1 MAAITF
7 PIAQA
12 SLGDLLPVQSVNW
25 EPTWLQEL
33 SQAGNGE
40 FLVHDLGPRLWEG
53 QVTLRPL
60 LHTVARGWR
69 AKLDALDGGVHTFY
83 LANPLGWYPALDP
96 GGTILAAAAPAIGT
110 IEANRKELSITGLP
124 PGYVISSGDF
134 FAVAYGGGTR
144 RGLFQFV
151 GEGTANGFGT
161 LAAIEVRP
169 HLQAGITNG
178 LAIMLKKPAA
188 KVKILP
194 GSLTSPMHSA
204 NRTRISFSVR
214 QTLQAGD

>member
-12 SLGDLLPVQSVNW
+12 SFGDLLPVQNVDW
-25 EPTWLQEL
+25 EANWLQEL

-40 FLVHDLGPRLWEG
+40 FLVHDLAPRLWVG

-60 LHTVARGWR
+60 LNTVARGWKAR
-69 AKLDALDGGVHTFY
+69 LDALDGGLHTFY

-96 GGTILAAAAPAIGT
+96 GGTILASAAPVIGT

-124 PGYVISSGDF
+124 SGYVISSGDF
-134 FAVAYGGGTR
+134 FAVSYGTTR

-169 HLQAGITNG
+169 HIQAGITDG

-188 KVKILP
+188 KVKIIP
-194 GSLTSPMHSA
+194 GSLSMQMHSA
-204 NRTRISFSVR
+204 NRSRISFSVR

>member
-7 PIAQA
+7 PIPQA
-12 SLGDLLPVQSVNW
+12 NLGDLLPVQIVDW
-25 EPTWLQEL
+25 QPQHFQEM
-33 SQAGNGE
+33 SQGGNGE
-40 FLVHDLGPRLWEG
+40 FLVADLAPRLWVG

-60 LHTVARGWR
+60 LNTVARGWR
-69 AKLDALDGGVHTFY
+69 AKLDAMDGGLRTMY

-96 GGTILAAAAPAIGT
+96 GGSILAASAPVIGV
-110 IEANRKELSITGLP
+110 IETNRKELSITGLP
-124 PGYVISSGDF
+124 AGYVISSGDF
-134 FAVAYGGGTR
+134 FAVAYSGGTR

-151 GEGTANGFGT
+151 GEGTANGMGT

-169 HLQAGITNG
+169 HIQAGITAG

-188 KVKILP
+188 KVKIVP
-194 GSLTSPMHSA
+194 GTLNSAMHNA